1 MINLKNSESSLLKID
16 KKHYKGINIY
26 YIGYITIKNIDV
38 CENIYSIN
46 PLYLLINHASGYIK
60 EKMDINT
67 SLLDDYVDEN

>member
-26 YIGYITIKNIDV
+26 YIGYITIKNIDD

-46 PLYLLINHASGYIK
+46 PLYLLINHPSGYIK

-67 SLLDDYVDEN
+67 SLLDDYVDKN